1 MKSYSQ
7 VYNQS
12 KKKVLEERRA
22 VYEAQKVAVVNVLKE
37 NYMITG
43 KMSELDSK
51 TKAEMARR
59 LSEYWSPKT
68 GINDAGVKLLNEN
81 MIVLSKD
88 SSSEDIKM
96 FIQKQVKKNLEQITE
111 SFRIG
116 QSAEVV
122 DVINELHYLENI
134 VIINTKKISQHYVV
148 RFFCFIDDYFPPP
161 FQKMLNGFG

>member
-12 KKKVLEERRA
+12 KKAVLEQRNA
-22 VYEAQKVAVVNVLKE
+22 VYEAQKAAIVNVLKE

-59 LSEYWSPKT
+59 LYEYWSPKT

-88 SSSEDIKM
+88 SSTDDIRM

-122 DVINELHYLENI
+122 DVINEQIKSMVGRKVKNSFI
-134 VIINTKKISQHYVV
+134 VNTMWDIVGNRIK
-148 RFFCFIDDYFPPP
+148 
-161 FQKMLNGFG
+161 NGK